1 MFLRV
6 GSRGHRP
13 HAARSFHPLAPP
25 TVAWAYPSLGVRNI
39 FLRCVC
45 TPAPCTVSRL
55 SCRPVQRGG
64 GAFASRAGDVHVSH
78 APCPPCPRAQ
88 RCVPAARLILG
99 KGEGGECCEARGRAG
114 EARGGEGWGRRGH
127 GRAGAGGAQRRS
139 RHARL
144 VFVPPSSIC
153 FVTGEMVA
161 PSSGEC
167 SSGCIARKPPRVAVS
182 TRTGRRVA
190 ARLARVVACVLGGG
204 RVPGRPPSPV
214 PLCSLPFTC
223 SPCRA
228 SRQMDTLG
236 VPLVPGRALRV
247 DDTFPWSPPAC
258 LWGTFRMKPV
268 HSPHAV
274 SERVSSGGHLRPA
287 LRPRRRLCSGR
298 CSF

>member
-13 HAARSFHPLAPP
+13 HAARSFHPLPP
-25 TVAWAYPSLGVRNI
+25 PPWLGLTPSLGVRDI

-55 SCRPVQRGG
+55 SCRPGQRGG

-78 APCPPCPRAQ
+78 APCPRAQ
-88 RCVPAARLILG
+88 RCVPAARLVLG
-99 KGEGGECCEARGRAG
+99 EGEGGECCEARGRAG
-114 EARGGEGWGRRGH
+114 EARGGEAGRRP
-127 GRAGAGGAQRRS
+127 RRRS

-247 DDTFPWSPPAC
+247 DDTFPWSPPAR

>member
-1 MFLRV
+1 MVSGCHWAVWGRPCFCGWAAGATVPTLPALSTPFPPHRGLGLLPRWVCVTFSLDACAHLLRALCPDCPAVRFREAAGLSRATLRV
-6 GSRGHRP
+6 RVLSGASLLRGS
-13 HAARSFHPLAPP
+13 
-25 TVAWAYPSLGVRNI
+25 SL
-39 FLRCVC
+39 
-45 TPAPCTVSRL
+45 
-55 SCRPVQRGG
+55 
-64 GAFASRAGDVHVSH
+64 
-78 APCPPCPRAQ
+78 
-88 RCVPAARLILG
+88 
-99 KGEGGECCEARGRAG
+99 ARGRAASVRG
-114 EARGGEGWGRRGH
+114 PREGRGGPRRGGRRP
-127 GRAGAGGAQRRS
+127 RRRS

-144 VFVPPSSIC
+144 VFVPPSSVC

>member
-25 TVAWAYPSLGVRNI
+25 PWLGLTPSLGVRDI

-64 GAFASRAGDVHVSH
+64 GAFASH
-78 APCPPCPRAQ
+78 APCPRAQ
-88 RCVPAARLILG
+88 RCVPAARLVLG
-99 KGEGGECCEARGRAG
+99 EGEGGECCEARGRAG
-114 EARGGEGWGRRGH
+114 EARGGEAGRRP
-127 GRAGAGGAQRRS
+127 RRRS

-228 SRQMDTLG
+228 SRQMDALG

>member
-13 HAARSFHPLAPP
+13 HAARSFHPLPP
-25 TVAWAYPSLGVRNI
+25 PPWLGLTPSLGVRNI

-64 GAFASRAGDVHVSH
+64 GAFASRAGDVHVSR
-78 APCPPCPRAQ
+78 APCPPCPHAQ
-88 RCVPAARLILG
+88 RCVPAARLVLG
-99 KGEGGECCEARGRAG
+99 EGEGGECARPEGGPGRPAAG
-114 EARGGEGWGRRGH
+114 RQAGRRP
-127 GRAGAGGAQRRS
+127 RRRS

-144 VFVPPSSIC
+144 VFVPPSSVC
-153 FVTGEMVA
+153 FVTGEMLA

-236 VPLVPGRALRV
+236 VPLVPGRALRWTTHFRGV
-247 DDTFPWSPPAC
+247 PPPAS
-258 LWGTFRMKPV
+258 G
-268 HSPHAV
+268 
-274 SERVSSGGHLRPA
+274 ERFG
-287 LRPRRRLCSGR
+287 
-298 CSF
+298 

>member
-1 MFLRV
+1 MAWRAPFTAQLTFRRTMWVRFGVGLSLGGVGAAMFLRV

-13 HAARSFHPLAPP
+13 HAARSFHPLPP
-25 TVAWAYPSLGVRNI
+25 PPWLGLTPSLGVRDI

-78 APCPPCPRAQ
+78 APCPRAQ
-88 RCVPAARLILG
+88 RCVPAARLVLG
-99 KGEGGECCEARGRAG
+99 EGEGGECCEARGRAG
-114 EARGGEGWGRRGH
+114 EARGGEAGRREGWGRR
-127 GRAGAGGAQRRS
+127 
-139 RHARL
+139 ARL

-228 SRQMDTLG
+228 SRQMDALG
-236 VPLVPGRALRV
+236 VPLVPGRALRWTTHFRGV
-247 DDTFPWSPPAC
+247 PPPAS
-258 LWGTFRMKPV
+258 G
-268 HSPHAV
+268 
-274 SERVSSGGHLRPA
+274 ERFG
-287 LRPRRRLCSGR
+287 
-298 CSF
+298 

>member
-13 HAARSFHPLAPP
+13 HAARSFHPLPP
-25 TVAWAYPSLGVRNI
+25 PPWLGLTPSLGVRNI

-78 APCPPCPRAQ
+78 APCPRAQ
-88 RCVPAARLILG
+88 RCVPAARLVLG
-99 KGEGGECCEARGRAG
+99 EGEGGECCEARGRAG
-114 EARGGEGWGRRGH
+114 EARGGEAGRREGWGRRP
-127 GRAGAGGAQRRS
+127 RRRS
-139 RHARL
+139 PHARL
-144 VFVPPSSIC
+144 VFVPPSSVC

-190 ARLARVVACVLGGG
+190 ARLARVIACVLGGG

-214 PLCSLPFTC
+214 PLCSLPSRAPPAEPPARWTPWA
-223 SPCRA
+223 SPSSPGVRSA
-228 SRQMDTLG
+228 WTTHFRG
-236 VPLVPGRALRV
+236 VP
-247 DDTFPWSPPAC
+247 PPAS
-258 LWGTFRMKPV
+258 G
-268 HSPHAV
+268 
-274 SERVSSGGHLRPA
+274 ERFG
-287 LRPRRRLCSGR
+287 
-298 CSF
+298 